1 MTEQER
7 DVLLN
12 ELRQQESQREK
23 QIKRERFRRLNPYA
37 KKGAVVFAGSSLME
51 QFPLYEFL
59 QDDDLH
65 CTCTTGASAALPPP
79 SCWRPWTSA
88 SLNCSLR
95 TCS

>member
-7 DVLLN
+7 NVLLN

-59 QDDDLH
+59 QDDD
-65 CTCTTGASAALPPP
+65 AAPSAATSRYMPSVWGWILPTL
-79 SCWRPWTSA
+79 CRW
-88 SLNCSLR
+88 CV
-95 TCS
+95 